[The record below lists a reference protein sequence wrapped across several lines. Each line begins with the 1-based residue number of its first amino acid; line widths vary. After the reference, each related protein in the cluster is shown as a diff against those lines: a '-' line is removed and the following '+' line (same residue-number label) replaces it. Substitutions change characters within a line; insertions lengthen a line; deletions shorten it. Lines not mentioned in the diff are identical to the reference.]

1 MDTSY
6 EASLITIADAYAGAV
21 AKHGGKSL
29 ARVATIVV
37 NRGSFFDR
45 IREGGG
51 CSARNLDRIAE
62 FFREPANWPQGELP
76 LAASAAL
83 EGIGRPISSAAEQ
96 AAAA

>member
-21 AKHGGKSL
+21 AEYGGKSL

-62 FFREPANWPQGELP
+62 FFRDPGNWPQGELP
-76 LAASAAL
+76 IVASLAL
-83 EGIGRPISSAAEQ
+83 EGIGRPSAPAAER
-96 AAAA
+96 AAA